1 MTKKENWTE
10 KRRSAWR
17 TDYRRNYQASPFF
30 EFSSPIITSGKT
42 WIIDIGEQKL
52 EAKKHLP
59 LTNVRIVNNS
69 NENIAFYPN
78 QRAEA
83 MNIPSGTIIS
93 FDKLSIEGLSSLKL
107 TNLGSNSTTAD
118 QIKVTLWRE
127 GIEIDGAFQ
136 RMHKAFYERFL
147 FPTRNDIGLV

>member
-1 MTKKENWTE
+1 MGKKDNWTDTHQS
-10 KRRSAWR
+10 KFR

-30 EFSSPIITSGKT
+30 EFSSPVINAGNS
-42 WIIDIGEQKL
+42 WLIDIGEDKP

-69 NENIAFYPN
+69 GENIAFYPN
-78 QRAEA
+78 QRSEA

-93 FDKLSIEGLSSLKL
+93 FDKLSIEGLNSMRFANLSA
-107 TNLGSNSTTAD
+107 TNTSAD
-118 QIKVTLWRE
+118 EIKVTAWRE
-127 GIEIDGAFQ
+127 GVEIDGAFQ

-147 FPTRNDIGLV
+147 YPSRSNIGLI

>member
-10 KRRSAWR
+10 IKRNAWR

-30 EFSSPIITSGKT
+30 EFSSPVIASGKN
-42 WIIDIGEQKL
+42 WIIDIGEEKP

-93 FDKLSIEGLSSLKL
+93 FDKLSIEGLNSLKIA
-107 TNLGSNSTTAD
+107 NLGSNSTIAD
-118 QIKVTLWRE
+118 QIKITAWKE

-136 RMHKAFYERFL
+136 RMHRAFYERFL
-147 FPTRNDIGLV
+147 FPSRSNMDLI

>member
-1 MTKKENWTE
+1 MNKKENWTE
-10 KRRSAWR
+10 KRKNYWR

-30 EFSSPIITSGKT
+30 EFSSPIIAGGKN
-42 WIIDIGEQKL
+42 WILDIGEEKP

-69 NENIAFYPN
+69 SENIAFYPN

-93 FDKLSIEGLSSLKL
+93 FDKLSIEGINSLKFA
-107 TNLGSNSTTAD
+107 NLGSNSTTAS
-118 QIKVTLWRE
+118 QIKVTVWRE

-136 RMHKAFYERFL
+136 KMHKAFYERFL
-147 FPTRNDIGLV
+147 FPSRGGDLV